1 MKKKF
6 FALMLGGVMAAG
18 SLFAQTS
25 AVAQAAGWDDLK
37 SEHWQNWISEYD
49 CEGLSDAHIKSS
61 SVDVVNGFLTV
72 KVDVESESH
81 SPAMWGGAVYVSEEK
96 WEPDPSVGDGESY
109 YDFLTLGST
118 ATESKFFLEGPEC
131 VLEGNKGN
139 IKFTFDE
146 LTPGKTYYVYCQV
159 ADPHDES
166 EAMYMC
172 HWAVELG
179 SGTPT
184 AAADSSADNE
194 NSADNGASTDNE
206 TSSGNASSG
215 SASQAEEISY
225 EDTIVDEIAESSAGA
240 TVKTEEGISAL
251 SNSVMKELLKKG
263 DVSLR
268 MEFTYDKKDYV
279 IIIPAGAALD
289 NDIPWYGPLYL
300 AQHFGNSAG
309 TAAAKNGTVYEV
321 KLGDSMS
328 KIAKANNMTLEQ
340 LLAKNPQVKD
350 PNKIMA
356 GQKINR

>member
-1 MKKKF
+1 MKKKVL
-6 FALMLGGVMAAG
+6 ALFLGGVMAAG
-18 SLFAQTS
+18 SLFAQAPVKVQ
-25 AVAQAAGWDDLK
+25 AVTFTECKD
-37 SEHWQNWISEYD
+37 SSSHV
-49 CEGLSDAHIKSS
+49 KSS
-61 SVDVVNGFLTV
+61 QIAVVDGKVTVTIDVAFERPNGFFCLYVFDKPV
-72 KVDVESESH
+72 KKQNGVFDRE
-81 SPAMWGGAVYVSEEK
+81 
-96 WEPDPSVGDGESY
+96 DY
-109 YDFLTLGST
+109 YDTQFGNGAAATLENLQKSGT
-118 ATESKFFLEGPEC
+118 Y
-131 VLEGNKGN
+131 
-139 IKFTFDE
+139 TFDT
-146 LTPGKTYYVYCQV
+146 LSGDKTYYIYCQV
-159 ADPHDES
+159 KDNHEIFGWGEGGDPKDLYWS
-166 EAMYMC
+166 YSAY
-172 HWAVELG
+172 LG
-179 SGTPT
+179 TSG
-184 AAADSSADNE
+184 ADNSSTDDE
-194 NSADNGASTDNE
+194 NSADNGTSSDNE
-206 TSSGNASSG
+206 TSSGNVSSG
-215 SASQAEEISY
+215 SAGQAEEISY

-240 TVKTEEGISAL
+240 TVKMEKGISAL

-309 TAAAKNGTVYEV
+309 TAAAKNGAVYEV

>member
-1 MKKKF
+1 MKKKVL
-6 FALMLGGVMAAG
+6 ALLLGGVMTAG
-18 SLFAQTS
+18 SLFVQAP
-25 AVAQAAGWDDLK
+25 VKAQAADWDDLK
-37 SEHWQNWISEYD
+37 SEKWQKWISEYD

-72 KVDVESESH
+72 KVEVESESH

-118 ATESKFFLEGPEC
+118 ATESEFFPDSMQ
-131 VLEGNKGN
+131 EGNKGHIN
-139 IKFTFDE
+139 FTFDE

-159 ADPHDES
+159 ADPHDVS

-184 AAADSSADNE
+184 AVADSSTDNE
-194 NSADNGASTDNE
+194 NSADNG
-206 TSSGNASSG
+206 TSSGNVSSG

-240 TVKTEEGISAL
+240 TVKMEKGISAL

-309 TAAAKNGTVYEV
+309 TAAAKNGAVYEV